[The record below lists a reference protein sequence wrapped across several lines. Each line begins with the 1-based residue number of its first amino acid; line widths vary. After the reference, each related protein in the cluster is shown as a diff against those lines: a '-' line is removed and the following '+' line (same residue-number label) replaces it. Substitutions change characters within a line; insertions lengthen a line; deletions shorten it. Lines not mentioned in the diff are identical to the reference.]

1 LIIEAKVDVRPSS
14 DAGTAFAQEEVLM
27 TQRRPS
33 KQIDPFQ
40 DTPVVIVV
48 DDDPSLR
55 EALGRLFRSVDL
67 EPRLFSSVADLL
79 LHKFP
84 NVPCCLVL
92 DIRLPG
98 VSGLDFQ
105 SQLANSNIHV
115 PIIMMTGHGDIPMSV
130 RAMKGGAVDFLTKPF
145 RDQDMLD
152 AVAQALERDRKRRDS
167 DTALAE
173 LRKRFES
180 LTPREREIMALV
192 TAGLMNKQA
201 AGELGLSE
209 ITIKIHRG
217 HIMRKM
223 GVRSLA
229 DLVRAGEALELHQ
242 PVKSAPR
249 TSG

>member
-1 LIIEAKVDVRPSS
+1 V
-14 DAGTAFAQEEVLM
+14 

-33 KQIDPFQ
+33 GPIDPLSA
-40 DTPVVIVV
+40 TPVVLVV

-67 EPRLFSSVADLL
+67 ESRLFSSVAELL

-84 NVPCCLVL
+84 DVPCCLVL

-105 SQLANSNIHV
+105 TQLANSKIHV

-145 RDQDMLD
+145 RDQDILD
-152 AVAQALERDRKRRDS
+152 AVAQAIERDRERRDS
-167 DTALAE
+167 DKTHAE
-173 LRKRFES
+173 LRERFET
-180 LTPREREIMALV
+180 LTPREREIMELV
-192 TAGLMNKQA
+192 TAGLMNKQV

-209 ITIKIHRG
+209 ITVKIHRG
-217 HIMRKM
+217 HLMSKM
-223 GVRSLA
+223 AVRSMA

-242 PVKSAPR
+242 PVKSTPR
-249 TSG
+249 TLG